1 MGMRHVGVA
10 RMPPVSARGAR
21 RAMEVLIEIL
31 FEIFGGLLW
40 AVLEGVFVT
49 ILELVV
55 DTVQWLWRTL
65 RGNREVAAEPVPA
78 EPVAEPATIPA
89 AETAVVT
96 RGDGDDRVVLGLAFN
111 VALGIAAGW
120 LSLWLMPEHVL
131 ASPAIRV
138 AMVPVSAIFCALAV
152 PEISALLG
160 RTAGTSTFAIAR
172 PRNAFALA
180 FAFALTRLLGGR

>member
-1 MGMRHVGVA
+1 
-10 RMPPVSARGAR
+10 
-21 RAMEVLIEIL
+21 MEVLIEIL

-65 RGNREVAAEPVPA
+65 RGNREVAEPVPA
-78 EPVAEPATIPA
+78 EPVAEPAPAAATIPA

-96 RGDGDDRVVLGLAFN
+96 RGDGDDRVVIGLAFN
-111 VALGIAAGW
+111 VALGVAAGW

>member
-1 MGMRHVGVA
+1 MWGDA
-10 RMPPVSARGAR
+10 RMPPVSASGAR

-55 DTVQWLWRTL
+55 DTVQWIWRGL
-65 RGNREVAAEPVPA
+65 RGNREVAAAPVPA

-96 RGDGDDRVVLGLAFN
+96 RGDGDDRVVLGLAVN
-111 VALGIAAGW
+111 VALGVAAGW

-138 AMVPVSAIFCALAV
+138 AMVLVSAIFCALAV

>member
-1 MGMRHVGVA
+1 
-10 RMPPVSARGAR
+10 
-21 RAMEVLIEIL
+21 MEVLIEIL
-31 FEIFGGLLW
+31 FEIVGGLLW
-40 AVLEGVFVT
+40 AVLEGVAVT
-49 ILELVV
+49 IFELVV

-65 RGNREVAAEPVPA
+65 RGNRAAAEPAPAETPEPVPA
-78 EPVAEPATIPA
+78 PVTPPSAER
-89 AETAVVT
+89 AVVR

-131 ASPAIRV
+131 ASPVIRV

-152 PEISALLG
+152 PEVSALLG
-160 RTAGTSTFAIAR
+160 RTASASAFAVAR